1 MCARFTPAIFP
12 PPGRFWRHGIGSIA
26 SAAGCCRRATSTSRR
41 LPRRSR
47 RRSRYRTRPERWPCR
62 ARTSPAFCWAPPKP
76 ARCGVR
82 MSGSMRP
89 DRQSPSRS
97 WCATCTGWPLPGGFR
112 NHAAPSTC
120 WCQRATRTCC
130 ARGTGWGLAS
140 NRRTPYA
147 RCRTRR
153 GPRRPGLWCAGHGA
167 ATCPRSP
174 GSRSSC
180 HDSTASPPPSRPSR
194 CRAMRSAW
202 PDGRR
207 TSTTG
212 PTPPS
217 WPSSTAPSSAQASA
231 VRSSCRAATH
241 PSPGP
246 TTQASSPLPLSSACA
261 GPGRWPSARRS
272 RHRVG
277 RAGGYGC
284 VATDWRV
291 TNLLSSRTWPRLG
304 FAESFLRL
312 HRLVGY

>member
-1 MCARFTPAIFP
+1 MQ
-12 PPGRFWRHGIGSIA
+12 GENIA
-26 SAAGCCRRATSTSRR
+26 
-41 LPRRSR
+41 
-47 RRSRYRTRPERWPCR
+47 
-62 ARTSPAFCWAPPKP
+62 AFCWAPPKP

-231 VRSSCRAATH
+231 VRSSCRAATR

-246 TTQASSPLPLSSACA
+246 TTQASSPLPLSSRMRGAWALAERSAKPSSRGPRRPLRLRGDRLA
-261 GPGRWPSARRS
+261 GHQPALLAHLAPARLRGILPAAASSRRLLKHAGIPRQPRRQAGHLRSPGSGARAANRPARPIGTPAGAARTEQSRRRCIGSARR
-272 RHRVG
+272 HQ
-277 RAGGYGC
+277 
-284 VATDWRV
+284 
-291 TNLLSSRTWPRLG
+291 
-304 FAESFLRL
+304 
-312 HRLVGY
+312 